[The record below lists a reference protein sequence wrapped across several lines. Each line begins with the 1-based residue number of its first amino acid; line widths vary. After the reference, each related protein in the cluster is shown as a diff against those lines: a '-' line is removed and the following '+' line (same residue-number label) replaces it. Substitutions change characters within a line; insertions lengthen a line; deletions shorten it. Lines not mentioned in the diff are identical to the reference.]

1 MMSVVNWN
9 NIKHWIQ
16 TDSPAAGSCAGPQL
30 AAMAL
35 GAGVCNYALVIRTG
49 HHPAGVRYRQV
60 SGRMAS
66 GAASMTTV
74 YGHGVGGS
82 GQAITYQR
90 YLSKY
95 GAKRE
100 EMAGYVLNAH
110 RNAQLNPYAVWN
122 GRQITYDDYVNSRLI
137 AYPMCVFD
145 NDMPV
150 DGVQAVIMT
159 TEDRA
164 KDTPHPGG
172 YISGIAAIPMHR
184 SRGGVTD
191 SLEGLE
197 EMNDW
202 QAKNLYE
209 SAGLKPEDV
218 DLKHVYDGF
227 SPMVWMWLEAFGFA
241 PRGEAHLWCQPEN
254 IALEG
259 PHPLN
264 TAGGNLGNGRIHG
277 MTNVWETANQMMGTA
292 GVRQLPR
299 PDGELKK
306 LDVALC
312 ETGPFGSASSFIC
325 TRE

>member
-1 MMSVVNWN
+1 
-9 NIKHWIQ
+9 
-16 TDSPAAGSCAGPQL
+16 
-30 AAMAL
+30 
-35 GAGVCNYALVIRTG
+35 
-49 HHPAGVRYRQV
+49 
-60 SGRMAS
+60 
-66 GAASMTTV
+66 
-74 YGHGVGGS
+74 
-82 GQAITYQR
+82 
-90 YLSKY
+90 
-95 GAKRE
+95 
-100 EMAGYVLNAH
+100 MAGYVLNAH

-122 GRQITYDDYVNSRLI
+122 GRQITYEDYINSRLI

-150 DGVQAVIMT
+150 DGVQAVVMT

-172 YISGIAAIPMHR
+172 YISGIARHTHAPQQGRR
-184 SRGGVTD
+184 SRLAGGAGGDERLAGEEPVRERGRSPGGRRPEARVRRLQPD
-191 SLEGLE
+191 GLGCG
-197 EMNDW
+197 W
-202 QAKNLYE
+202 RRSGSRRA
-209 SAGLKPEDV
+209 ARRT
-218 DLKHVYDGF
+218 
-227 SPMVWMWLEAFGFA
+227 
-241 PRGEAHLWCQPEN
+241 RGASRRTSRW
-254 IALEG
+254 EG

-292 GVRQLPR
+292 GPRQLPR